1 MKKKIQIACVLLII
15 FMISGTA
22 IYFNIHRNRLPKQIL
37 YSTDLSV
44 DGDFDDYFDLAALH
58 ALNNS
63 LKPTIIVDGNNSGSK
78 QTGVAA
84 IHRLAEA
91 VGWAGVTDTVIVG
104 RDDNL
109 SAPDDSRCSMELVNA
124 LEQAGGGIDVV
135 TVGSLRDI
143 AALYNHSPALF
154 EKKVENIY
162 VFAGDAEG
170 TYAEYNVELDETAFL
185 RIMNSGLNIYWIP
198 CFQSGLFTAGNRT
211 SYMQIPHSEIFQDTD
226 PKLLNWFLYRFEMEN
241 TDFET
246 WSQTE
251 HDTTKFMKDI
261 RNIWCAPLFPL
272 LNGSMESYLKKYNE
286 TYHENME
293 LPFGFSEQ
301 RVTFQENGAVVY
313 GQGQVIHVFE
323 VYNQEEY
330 LKLSKY
336 IMQTM
341 FGQNIIYDG
350 EKYVKEQ
357 EDYSMDNQYS
367 DSSAADYLY
376 RAN

>member
-241 TDFET
+241 TDFEK

-251 HDTTKFMKDI
+251 HDTTEFMKDI

-272 LNGSMESYLKKYNE
+272 LNGSMESYLQKYNE

>member
-109 SAPDDSRCSMELVNA
+109 SVPDDSRCSMELVNA

-198 CFQSGLFTAGNRT
+198 CFQNGLFTAGNRT